1 MTTIDSDKS
10 IFYQISNDIKKVVD
24 DKDDDFRFLY
34 EYVPCTLEDAMWGN
48 NNGPQPQ
55 RIKSDNNTFNLPHLS
70 RDCISCHSIWNNS
83 TSRKLIVKDF

>member
-24 DKDDDFRFLY
+24 DKDDDFKFLY
-34 EYVPCTLEDAMWGN
+34 DYVPCTLEDAMWGN

-55 RIKSDNNTFNLPHLS
+55 RIKPDNKIL
-70 RDCISCHSIWNNS
+70 
-83 TSRKLIVKDF
+83 LIYHIYPEIVFRAIVYGIIALAEN